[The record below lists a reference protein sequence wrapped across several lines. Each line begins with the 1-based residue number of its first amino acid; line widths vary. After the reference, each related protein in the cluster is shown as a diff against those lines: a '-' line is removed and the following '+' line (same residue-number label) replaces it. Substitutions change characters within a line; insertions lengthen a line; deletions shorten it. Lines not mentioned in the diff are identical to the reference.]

1 MDFHLSTNT
10 HTQNWT
16 TSSSTTIDNIFTH
29 CTRFKNIDIKPIIN
43 GMSDHDAQLLMIYKS
58 NIKCSSKAIYKQRQ
72 INYTSLT
79 YFTYNLNSE
88 VWDEIFVNKE

>member
-1 MDFHLSTNT
+1 
-10 HTQNWT
+10 
-16 TSSSTTIDNIFTH
+16 
-29 CTRFKNIDIKPIIN
+29 
-43 GMSDHDAQLLMIYKS
+43 MSDHDAQLLMIYKS